1 MKIYNIAVVS
11 LIALFFFACSSVTQ
25 KTASP
30 TETLKTFLEA
40 SRKKDVETVKKTLSR
55 ATLETAEKSAREH
68 NTTVDALLEKD
79 DVQISDELPEIR
91 NEKIEGDTAT
101 VEIKDAANGY
111 ETLPFVKEDGKW
123 KIAFDKYQELMQ
135 KRLLHEEVPDEE

>member
-1 MKIYNIAVVS
+1 MKIFQTIIVAFA
-11 LIALFFFACSSVTQ
+11 ALFIFGCGGAQ
-25 KTASP
+25 RTASP

-40 SRKKDVETVKKTLSR
+40 SRKKDVQTVKTTLSKT
-55 ATLETAEKSAREH
+55 TLEMAEKSAREH
-68 NTTVDALLEKD
+68 NTTVDALLKKD
-79 DVQISDELPEIR
+79 DVQISDEIPEIR

-111 ETLPFVKEDGKW
+111 ETLPFVKEDGNW

-135 KRLLHEEVPDEE
+135 KKLLQQEIPDEE